1 MQILQKFKALLGM
14 VKGDDYDF
22 RPIKKGDLEAIMA
35 IERQVYDYP
44 WSEHIFKDCLRA
56 GYRNWAFIK
65 GEQFIG
71 YAITSVAV
79 GEAHILNICIA
90 PACQKKGLGRVFLN
104 MLFSVMEKEQVSC
117 VFLEVRPS
125 NISAI
130 KLYQNMGFKK
140 IGQRKNYYRH
150 ADGKEDAW
158 VYSMDLPI
166 AQID

>member
-1 MQILQKFKALLGM
+1 MRILQKLKALLGM
-14 VKGDDYDF
+14 TKERPYGF
-22 RPIKKGDLEAIMA
+22 RPIKKGDLNVIMD

-79 GEAHILNICIA
+79 GEAHILNICIT
-90 PACQKKGLGRVFLN
+90 PACQKKGLGKVFLS
-104 MLFSVMEKEQVSC
+104 MLFSEMEKEQANC

-125 NISAI
+125 NVSAI
-130 KLYQNMGFKK
+130 KLYQTMGFKK

-158 VYSMDLPI
+158 VYSIDLPV
-166 AQID
+166 A